1 MLQLLKILSYVS
13 FGSAVLLAVAFFGGD
28 DAFSFS
34 AVACASALSGVIAA
48 LYALMS
54 GAKAGFMQRT
64 SLVFAALF
72 FVFEAVALANPETEF
87 VRSSGVLQFTQNKCI
102 GFLPSSVR
110 DVEPWR
116 SSLSAL
122 SVFAAA
128 ICMFFAASVLFAS
141 RAFFGF
147 VSGALAV
154 VSVLASAVFIAE
166 KISHVDKFWFLLDAG
181 TSKFSGA
188 FWYHAQGDAMYM
200 ALMGFSAAV
209 YAGAFAAGRVS
220 VPKCAL
226 GLLGMV
232 FPLAAVFCSDGSGG
246 KIFASAEFAVLLVL
260 PAARVVGGVAVLR
273 IFSALFASFALSA
286 AAFFAYVDFSEVPE
300 APFRGVGTVENG
312 RIHLWKISTD
322 MLDSGGDISRHVSG
336 EPARLRHVLFG
347 RGPASYSMLAKR
359 YFHADAA
366 SVNEDYKDLKHGY
379 KAPKYPHSYLL
390 YILFEYGA
398 ITFAAGLLW
407 LALWRREVGRAVARG
422 SFAALAAFASASAI
436 LCYGVFDIVL
446 ENICVCV
453 ITAVLFAAAVSAKDG
468 Q

>member
-1 MLQLLKILSYVS
+1 MSYAS
-13 FGSAVLLAVAFFGGD
+13 FCSAVLLAVAFFGGD

-48 LYALMS
+48 LYALVS
-54 GAKAGFMQRT
+54 GAKAGFMQR
-64 SLVFAALF
+64 AALAFAVVF
-72 FVFEAVALANPETEF
+72 FVYEVVALANPETEF
-87 VRSSGVLQFTQNKCI
+87 VRNSGVLQFTQDKCV

-110 DVEPWR
+110 DAEPWG

-122 SVFAAA
+122 TVFASA

-154 VSVLASAVFIAE
+154 VSVLASSVFIAE
-166 KISHVDKFWFLLDAG
+166 KFSGVDKFWFLLDAG

-209 YAGAFAAGRVS
+209 YAGASAAGRVS
-220 VPKCAL
+220 VSKCAL
-226 GLLGMV
+226 GLIGMV
-232 FPLAAVFCSDGSGG
+232 LPLAAVFCSDGIGG
-246 KIFASAEFAVLLVL
+246 RIFATAEFAVLLVL
-260 PAARVVGGVAVLR
+260 PVARVTGGVAVLR
-273 IFSALFASFALSA
+273 IFSVLLAFFALSA
-286 AAFFAYVDFSEVPE
+286 AAFFAYVDFSKAPE
-300 APFRGVGTVENG
+300 APFREVSGVENG

-347 RGPASYSMLAKR
+347 RGPASYSMFAKR

-366 SVNEDYKDLKHGY
+366 SVNEDYKDLKRGY

-407 LALWRREVGRAVARG
+407 LALWRREVGRAVSRG
-422 SFAALAAFASASAI
+422 SHAALAAFVAASAI
-436 LCYGVFDIVL
+436 VCYGVFDIVL
-446 ENICVCV
+446 ENICVCA
-453 ITAVLFAAAVSAKDG
+453 ITAVLFAAAVSDKDG